1 VVSLL
6 ALLAALAGAAL
17 LIARPWENDSLVPD
31 LTVAPD
37 VGAGL
42 DDSVPVAP
50 GRQPALAQAVP
61 APPGVAVMASRPVA
75 SSNGSA
81 PIARI
86 GISAGHPVGPLGPV
100 GSPAPAPTP
109 IPAEPA
115 EPPVLVSA
123 PPTSPAPAAE
133 PATRLVANF
142 EEGLNGWSTA
152 PAGNIPPR
160 VTRGVVRD
168 GGNASV
174 FRLTGEQSRS
184 QLILGGDGGTEG
196 AIQIHEGDE
205 YVFGFSFYIQSMVYG
220 EPGADNVMVELI
232 SDASDARTFGLQLWQ
247 NAIDDPLRAG
257 RGLWAS
263 GEAMGG
269 DRFLRPL
276 TERTWHDVA
285 IHFLASAQGAGYYE
299 IYLDGELIDLRGAV
313 SLIAPGSTYS
323 QIDVGLLR
331 DSTRVIGTSEIRIDA
346 ASLESVQP

>member
-1 VVSLL
+1 V
-6 ALLAALAGAAL
+6 
-17 LIARPWENDSLVPD
+17 
-31 LTVAPD
+31 
-37 VGAGL
+37 
-42 DDSVPVAP
+42 
-50 GRQPALAQAVP
+50 
-61 APPGVAVMASRPVA
+61 
-75 SSNGSA
+75 
-81 PIARI
+81 
-86 GISAGHPVGPLGPV
+86 
-100 GSPAPAPTP
+100 
-109 IPAEPA
+109 
-115 EPPVLVSA
+115 
-123 PPTSPAPAAE
+123 AE
-133 PATRLVANF
+133 PATKLVANF
-142 EEGLNGWSTA
+142 EEGLNGWSSA

-168 GGNASV
+168 GDSASV

-196 AIQIHEGDE
+196 AIQIHEGVE

-220 EPGADNVMVELI
+220 EPGADNVMVEFM

-247 NAIDDPLRAG
+247 NTIEDPLREG

-269 DRFLRPL
+269 DRFLRPI

-285 IHFLASAQGAGYYE
+285 IHFLASSQGAGYYE
-299 IYLDGELIDLRGAV
+299 IYLDGELIDLRGGV

-331 DSTRVIGTSEIRIDA
+331 DPTRVTGTSEVRIDA